1 MLLILGYERDRN
13 RYNLRTCDIR
23 PRAFSLASNDSP
35 LQKGTTVNYEIVTD
49 TGCNLPGSMID
60 ELGLHILSLTFMD
73 EDGNQNV
80 SYEKGVDK
88 SGELK
93 AFYDNMRAGKVY
105 TTSLPSL
112 EVTTNVLKGLLDQGR
127 DILYLGFSS
136 GISGTCQATQLLMA
150 QFQGQYPERKLISV
164 NTYAA
169 SMGQGLLVYYAC
181 KLAKSGASIEE
192 VAQWVEDHKQN
203 LAHWFTVEDLIYLF
217 RGGRVSRSS
226 AWAGNLLNI
235 KPVLH
240 VDDEGKLI
248 PMEKV
253 RGRKK
258 SLNALVSHMEKT
270 YLGPEEYPVVMIS
283 HGDCPE
289 DVEYVAGK
297 IREKWAGVEIVTNF
311 IDPVIGAHAGPG
323 TVALFYMATSKN

>member
-1 MLLILGYERDRN
+1 MPFNISSILYQTQKEREGLMD
-13 RYNLRTCDIR
+13 
-23 PRAFSLASNDSP
+23 F
-35 LQKGTTVNYEIVTD
+35 EIVTD

-60 ELGLHILSLTFMD
+60 AFGLHILSLTFMD

-93 AFYDNMRAGKVY
+93 AFYDNMRSGKVY

-112 EVTTNVLKGLLDQGR
+112 ESTTKVIKGLLEQGR
-127 DILYLGFSS
+127 DVLYLGMSS
-136 GISGTCQATQLLMA
+136 GISGTCQATMLLMA
-150 QFQGQYPERKLISV
+150 QFQGQYPERKLIAV
-164 NTYAA
+164 DTYLA
-169 SMGQGLLVYYAC
+169 SMGEGLLVYNC
-181 KLAKSGASIEE
+181 VKLAQSGASIEE
-192 VAQWVEDHKQN
+192 VAKYAEDNKQKV
-203 LAHWFTVEDLIYLF
+203 ASWFTVEDLVYLF

-240 VDDEGKLI
+240 VDEAGKLI

-270 YLGPEEYPVVMIS
+270 YVGVEEAPVVMIS
-283 HGDCPE
+283 HGDCAE
-289 DVEYVAGK
+289 DVDYVANR
-297 IREKWAGVEIVTNF
+297 IRDRWPGVEIITNY

-323 TVALFYMATSKN
+323 TVALFFYATHR

>member
-1 MLLILGYERDRN
+1 MD
-13 RYNLRTCDIR
+13 
-23 PRAFSLASNDSP
+23 
-35 LQKGTTVNYEIVTD
+35 YEIVTD

-60 ELGLHILSLTFMD
+60 EFGLHILSLTFMD

-93 AFYDNMRAGKVY
+93 EFFDNMRAGKVY

-112 EVTTNVLKGLLDQGR
+112 ESTTNVIKGLLDQGR

-136 GISGTCQATQLLMA
+136 GISGTCQATMLLMA
-150 QFQGQYPERKLISV
+150 QFQGQYPDRKLIAV
-164 NTYAA
+164 DTCDAA
-169 SMGQGLLVYYAC
+169 MGQGLLVYNC
-181 KLAKSGASIEE
+181 VKLAQTGASIEE
-192 VAQWVEDHKQN
+192 VAQYAEDNKQKI
-203 LAHWFTVEDLIYLF
+203 AHWFTVEDLIYLF

-226 AWAGNLLNI
+226 AWAGSLLNI

-240 VDDEGKLI
+240 VDEEGKLI

-258 SLNALVSHMEKT
+258 SLNALVAHMEET
-270 YLGPEEYPVVMIS
+270 YVGVEEGPVVMIS
-283 HGDCPE
+283 HGDCE
-289 DVEYVAGK
+289 DDVEYVANK
-297 IREKWAGVEIVTNF
+297 IRDKWPGVEIISNYL
-311 IDPVIGAHAGPG
+311 DPVIGAHAGPG
-323 TVALFYMATSKN
+323 TVALFFQATHK